1 LSTGLVVPDV
11 AVAPLPALVE
21 VAFPVAVVAGVAVEV
36 VEIPAA
42 VPEGR
47 ALVLAQYELYHD

>member
-1 LSTGLVVPDV
+1 LSTGFAVAAV
-11 AVAPLPALVE
+11 AVALLPAVVE
-21 VAFPVAVVAGVAVEV
+21 AAVPVDAVAGVVEV

-47 ALVLAQYELYHD
+47 AFALAQYDLYHD